1 MNGIAA
7 ELVRRCEQRRLS
19 PTVTAICFAIG
30 AAADAG
36 AVELA
41 DLLTRLNGCRNV
53 DELGD
58 LLLELAAAMPS
69 EPQDWPPVGCPKGHE
84 HRRFVVVGGA

>member
-7 ELVRRCEQRRLS
+7 ELVRRCEQRHLA

-41 DLLTRLNGCRNV
+41 DLLDQVNGCRYV
-53 DELGD
+53 DELGS

-69 EPQDWPPVGCPKGHE
+69 EPQLQPA
-84 HRRFVVVGGA
+84 GGAW

>member
-7 ELVRRCEQRRLS
+7 ELVRRCEQRHLAH
-19 PTVTAICFAIG
+19 TVTAICFAIG

-36 AVELA
+36 AIELA
-41 DLLTRLNGCRNV
+41 DLLTRLNGCQNA

-58 LLLELAAAMPS
+58 LLLDLAAAMPN
-69 EPQDWPPVGCPKGHE
+69 EPQLQPA
-84 HRRFVVVGGA
+84 GGAW

>member
-19 PTVTAICFAIG
+19 PTVTAICAAIG
-30 AAADAG
+30 QAADAG
-36 AVELA
+36 AIELA
-41 DLLTRLNGCRNV
+41 DLLDRLNGCRNA

-58 LLLELAAAMPS
+58 LLLDLAADVREL
-69 EPQDWPPVGCPKGHE
+69 EPA
-84 HRRFVVVGGA
+84 GGAR

>member
-7 ELVRRCEQRRLS
+7 ELVRRCEQRHLAH
-19 PTVTAICFAIG
+19 TVTAICFAIG

-58 LLLELAAAMPS
+58 LLLDLAAAMPS

-84 HRRFVVVGGA
+84 HRVFRVVGGA

>member
-7 ELVRRCEQRRLS
+7 ELVRRCQQRNLA
-19 PTVTAICFAIG
+19 PTVTAICYAIG
-30 AAADAG
+30 TAADAG

-41 DLLTRLNGCRNV
+41 DVLDQVNQCRNV

-58 LLLELAAAMPS
+58 LLVMLAAK
-69 EPQDWPPVGCPKGHE
+69 ET
-84 HRRFVVVGGA
+84 F